1 MDLDCIIPKEDFSG
15 KKLEVGHFRIFGC
28 MNYSHVTLEK
38 GTNSDIKT
46 KKDIYVGYDETSI
59 RIINPPLSK
68 FGHMS
73 KLGVMSKSGV
83 HPVYL

>member
-1 MDLDCIIPKEDFSG
+1 MV
-15 KKLEVGHFRIFGC
+15 EVDPC
-28 MNYSHVTLEK
+28 A
-38 GTNSDIKT
+38 
-46 KKDIYVGYDETSI
+46 

-83 HPVYL
+83 HPVYLYSLAPLGPLGLIGAHVSVTKVWGTLIEDYCH

>member
-1 MDLDCIIPKEDFSG
+1 MLELLVLVMFESGNHPTPSMRESSLTMPNFSPSKYKF
-15 KKLEVGHFRIFGC
+15 KKSQRWPRV
-28 MNYSHVTLEK
+28 
-38 GTNSDIKT
+38 
-46 KKDIYVGYDETSI
+46 

-83 HPVYL
+83 HLVYL

>member
-1 MDLDCIIPKEDFSG
+1 MHSMTTNDGRFYEKYE
-15 KKLEVGHFRIFGC
+15 KFRP
-28 MNYSHVTLEK
+28 NYV
-38 GTNSDIKT
+38 
-46 KKDIYVGYDETSI
+46 

-83 HPVYL
+83 NPVYL